1 MFIGEGRFEYN
12 LDALT
17 DIEVT
22 ESFLT
27 LDQDSRECQNEE
39 TYSNCTTRHYINA
52 VLQKCGCL
60 PFHMRLSEKVSNI
73 ISLMR
78 GIRSSSTFNL

>member
-17 DIEVT
+17 NIEVT

-27 LDQDSRECQNEE
+27 LDQDSRECQNDG
-39 TYSNCTTRHYINA
+39 TFSNCTTRHYMDA
-52 VLQKCGCL
+52 VLQKCACL
-60 PFHMRLSEKVSNI
+60 PFNMRPSEKVNI
-73 ISLMR
+73 I
-78 GIRSSSTFNL
+78 TA

>member
-17 DIEVT
+17 NIEVT

-39 TYSNCTTRHYINA
+39 TYSNCTTRHYIDA
-52 VLQKCGCL
+52 VLKKCECL
-60 PFHMRLSEKVSNI
+60 PFNMRLSDKVYNN
-73 ISLMR
+73 
-78 GIRSSSTFNL
+78 TAA